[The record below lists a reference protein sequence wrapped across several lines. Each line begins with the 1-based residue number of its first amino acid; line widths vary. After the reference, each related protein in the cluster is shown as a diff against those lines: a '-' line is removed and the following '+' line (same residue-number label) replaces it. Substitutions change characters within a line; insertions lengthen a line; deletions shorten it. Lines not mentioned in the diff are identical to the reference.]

1 MSGLSMNSII
11 NFSYWLNFSKTGP
24 KNKKL
29 GGIVLWM
36 ILVMPQNPHIRL
48 LGGRR
53 AASERSQSN

>member
-1 MSGLSMNSII
+1 MNSII
-11 NFSYWLNFSKTGP
+11 SFSYWLNFSKTGP

-29 GGIVLWM
+29 GGVVLWM
-36 ILVMPQNPHIRL
+36 ILVMPQNPHIPL